1 MQEQAFKDWLED
13 RGVTKNAISTRSYSV
28 KKVDSCLQAL
38 GLKYSSLDTAWKAK
52 AYDQVTDRIREMIA
66 HLDQGDETFR
76 IILPQ
81 TEKPEARLRNFLSW
95 VRQYRQFLEDQS
107 GASKRSDWPAL
118 ERMRDQFLERIP
130 DFRSFQ
136 ETSGEYFE
144 IERSYKQA
152 IIDAVAEARARLSDD
167 PEALGREV
175 VAAMQ
180 PNSAPLLR
188 WQTTDWFQGEFSALS
203 PQFFRAIGTLA
214 SSKGRIEAELGVCID
229 TLRSLQSQGVSALTR
244 GEILSIA
251 LSVAGCAFPRRAAP
265 FKIRK
270 AQDLS
275 QRLMDRPL
283 FRNDR
288 SLDADISTW
297 LKLLRNIYDTMANV
311 WDWAPRD
318 LFDVQSFAW
327 IVLDPAFRTEE
338 EEDMDDE
345 PAPES
350 EVSKSESG
358 PPRNLILFGPPGTG
372 KTYEMAELAVELC
385 DGNVPVSEDGKV
397 DRRRVQDRYD
407 SLRQRGRIEFVTF
420 HQSYSYEEFVEGLRP
435 DTSAPENGETSAGFR
450 LQPEDGVF
458 RRISRLAE
466 KAKAPRPAIDQGL
479 KRTGVFKASLGPTW
493 DESFAYLFEE
503 CIENGY
509 ILLGYGGEIDWSP
522 DEYLD
527 FKKIRET
534 WKTIDPDADGNDPNI
549 KQVYTLRAAMKEG
562 DLVVVSNGNLRFRAI
577 GRITGPYQYLP
588 REQDEY
594 HHRRAVE
601 WLWVDRGDG
610 LSHSDIYEK
619 RFSQQALYR
628 LGDSDLKWPAL
639 EEIVSG
645 GPAEDHGP
653 PPAYVLIIDEINRAN
668 ISKVFG
674 ELITLLEP
682 DKRIGASNELRGRL
696 PYSKEE
702 FGVPANLHVLG
713 TMNTADRSIALLDTA
728 LRRRFDFQEMMPRPK
743 LLSENVDG
751 INLKAVLQTLNE
763 RIEYL
768 FDRDHQIGHA
778 YFMGPK
784 MQSRA
789 AVDNVIRWKVIPL
802 LVEYFYEDWEKIRR
816 VLGETTNEG
825 GFISRTKINAPLT
838 YDDQMDAE
846 DRWRYEIRNPFADN
860 AYEQLGS

>member
-1 MQEQAFKDWLED
+1 MQEQAFKDWLEA

-28 KKVDSCLQAL
+28 KKVDSSLEAL
-38 GLKYSSLDTAWKAK
+38 GLKYSSLEAAWKAR
-52 AYDQVTDRIREMIA
+52 AYDRVTDRLREMIA
-66 HLDQGDETFR
+66 NLDQGDETFR

-180 PNSAPLLR
+180 PNSGPLLR
-188 WQTTDWFQGEFSALS
+188 WQTTDWFQGEFSALA
-203 PQFFRAIGTLA
+203 PQFFRAIGTLV
-214 SSKGRIEAELGVCID
+214 SSKGRIETELRVCID

-251 LSVAGCAFPRRAAP
+251 LSVAGCAFPKRAAP

-283 FRNDR
+283 FRND
-288 SLDADISTW
+288 SNLDSDISAW
-297 LKLLRNIYDTMANV
+297 LKLLKGIYDTMANV

-318 LFDVQSFAW
+318 LFDVQGFAW
-327 IVLDPAFRTEE
+327 IVLDPAFSTEE
-338 EEDMDDE
+338 EEDMDDA
-345 PAPES
+345 PAPMSDQSRPEA
-350 EVSKSESG
+350 G
-358 PPRNLILFGPPGTG
+358 PPRNLILYGPPGTG

-385 DGNVPVSEDGKV
+385 DGDVPVSEDGLV

-435 DTSAPENGETSAGFR
+435 DTSAPESGETSAGFR

-466 KAKAPRPAIDQGL
+466 KAKAPKPNSEPGL
-479 KRTGVFKASLGPTW
+479 ERTGVFKASLGPTW
-493 DESFAYLFEE
+493 DESYAYLFEE
-503 CIENGY
+503 CVANGY
-509 ILLGYGGEIDWSP
+509 ILLGYGGDIDWAPADFAQFENIRRRWNEIDP
-522 DEYLD
+522 
-527 FKKIRET
+527 K
-534 WKTIDPDADGNDPNI
+534 ANGNDPNI
-549 KQVYTLRAAMKEG
+549 KQVYTLRAAMQEG
-562 DLVVVSNGNLRFRAI
+562 DLVVVSNGNLKFRAI
-577 GRITGPYQYLP
+577 GRITGPYQFVR

-594 HHRRAVE
+594 HHRRNVE

-619 RFSQQALYR
+619 RFSMQALYR
-628 LGDSDLKWPAL
+628 MVDADLKWPAI

-645 GPAEDHGP
+645 GSQKFDGP

-682 DKRIGASNELRGRL
+682 DKRIGADNELRVRL

-728 LRRRFDFQEMMPRPK
+728 LRRRFDFRELMPRPE
-743 LLSENVDG
+743 LLSENVGG

-778 YFMGPK
+778 FFMGPK
-784 MQSRA
+784 LRSRA
-789 AVDNVIRWKVIPL
+789 AVDDVIRWKVIPL

-825 GFISRTKINAPLT
+825 GFISRTRINAPLSSG
-838 YDDQMDAE
+838 DQMDTE
-846 DRWRYEIRNPFADN
+846 DRWRYEVRDPFSDN